1 LRKSSKPKSIIK
13 LSVMTIDETNQD
25 FFGEKMR

>member
-1 LRKSSKPKSIIK
+1 
-13 LSVMTIDETNQD
+13 MTIDETNQD